1 MLNFKASDNLCDKR
15 TKVKH
20 TVSEREIIYYKFDE
34 SISYSLEN
42 PGNGPDIWLFF
53 SLPWI
58 NPGFI
63 NLILFNLEGGTGL
76 S

>member
-42 PGNGPDIWLFF
+42 PGNGPDI
-53 SLPWI
+53 
-58 NPGFI
+58 
-63 NLILFNLEGGTGL
+63 
-76 S
+76 